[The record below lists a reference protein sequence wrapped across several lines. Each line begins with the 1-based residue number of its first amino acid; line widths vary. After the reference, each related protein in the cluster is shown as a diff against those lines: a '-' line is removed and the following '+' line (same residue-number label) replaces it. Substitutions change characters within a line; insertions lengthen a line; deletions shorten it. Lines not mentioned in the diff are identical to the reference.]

1 MLVPYALRALAPVN
15 LGVRFHTTSSINMT
29 LIIADHEQAVDPWQ
43 NVWAKSHEGKETK
56 LAKDGLFAVADSVIT
71 VMGSGGL
78 TPILSGHRKIHGIPI
93 KLWKPY
99 FVGEYFSS
107 YLSPHFET
115 ECFMAFAGS
124 TLTANHCLNL
134 VSEHLS
140 QLRIS
145 YKRATTPLTPGT
157 YFVQR
162 HCEYNILEDPKASGR
177 WSENMFLDSDFE
189 GILTAEHIAQDVEHS
204 LNKAVE
210 SARKH
215 SLSEDSLRSMHT
227 DFLLG
232 VHCPRNK
239 THHLFIYR
247 MKAKLVEGV
256 YELYMEREEIEE
268 QKVAVLGLRKKFEYA
283 AQAAMDTALA
293 SGKSTGNAMFSFLND
308 AITNITATGSF
319 AIDRPAIHKHFNFGK
334 LKKVQVTQ

>member
-1 MLVPYALRALAPVN
+1 
-15 LGVRFHTTSSINMT
+15 MT
-29 LIIADHEQAVDPWQ
+29 LIIAGHEQAADPWQ

-71 VMGSGGL
+71 IMGSDGL

-99 FVGEYFSS
+99 FVGEYFRS

-162 HCEYNILEDPKASGR
+162 HCEYNILEDPKASGL
-177 WSENMFLDSDFE
+177 WSEDMFLDSDFE

-215 SLSEDSLRSMHT
+215 RLSEESLSNMHT

-239 THHLFIYR
+239 THHLFTYR
-247 MKAKLVEGV
+247 MKTKLVEGV

-268 QKVAVLGLRKKFEYA
+268 QKVAVLGLRKEFEYH
-283 AQAAMDTALA
+283 AQVSMNTALA

-308 AITNITATGSF
+308 AITKITATGSF
-319 AIDRPAIHKHFNFGK
+319 AIDRPAIHKHFYVGK
-334 LKKVQVTQ
+334 LKKVQVTE